1 MCYTIHNNT
10 LGNCAHFF
18 RKRETMTTKDYQ
30 TRSPLRIFLSY
41 FRPHRGLF
49 LLDISCAFLIA
60 VIDLAFPLISRTAM
74 YHWLPDKQFSIF
86 FTVMALVVAAFVL
99 RAGLYFIVGY
109 WGHTFG
115 ILVEADI
122 RRDLFAHMQD
132 LGFDF
137 YDKNRTGQLM
147 SRLTTDLFELTE
159 LAHHG
164 PEDVLTSSVTIIGA
178 LVVMA
183 TIRWELALVVG
194 ILVPIFLFVIMS
206 MRSSLGSVSVGV
218 KQKTGHINTEI
229 ESSLSGIRTA
239 KAFGN
244 EDMEIRRFN
253 AANEI
258 FKTSKRAF
266 HKAMGRFNSTM
277 ELFLTVLNVVV
288 IAVGGYMIM
297 QDKMDYRDLVTFS
310 LYIATFVNP
319 MRKLSTL
326 SEMFANGFAG
336 LNRFVEIMRTEPTI
350 QDAADAKPLENVTGS
365 IRVDRVSFTYDGTLP
380 VLHDVSLDVAPGETV
395 AIVGPSGGGKS
406 TLCQLI
412 PRFYDVTEGSISIDG
427 QDVRHIQQHSLHKAI
442 GIVQQDVFLFA
453 DTILENIRYGRPDA
467 TDEEVIEAARQAE
480 IYADIQAM
488 PKGFQTYVGERGT
501 LLSGGQKQ
509 RVAIARIFLMNPP
522 ILILD
527 EATSALDSVTEA
539 KIQRAFDNLS
549 RGRTTLIIAHR
560 LSTIRSAN
568 RIISIADG
576 RITESG
582 THGELLQKGGVYAD
596 LYNTQNALALE
607 ALKQ

>member
-1 MCYTIHNNT
+1 
-10 LGNCAHFF
+10 
-18 RKRETMTTKDYQ
+18 MTTEEYRKKK
-30 TRSPLRIFLSY
+30 PLAIFLHY
-41 FRPHRGLF
+41 FKNHKRLF
-49 LLDISCAFLIA
+49 AVDISCALIIA
-60 VIDLAFPLISRTAM
+60 LIDLAFPLVTRASL
-74 YHWLPDKQFSIF
+74 YNLLPNGKFGVFFSL
-86 FTVMALVVAAFVL
+86 MAACLAFYVIRSFL
-99 RAGLYFIVGY
+99 NYIVCY
-109 WGHTFG
+109 YGHTFG
-115 ILVEADI
+115 IRVEADI
-122 RRDLFAHMQD
+122 RADLFRHMQEMSY
-132 LGFDF
+132 DF
-137 YDKNRTGQLM
+137 YDANRTGQLM
-147 SRLTTDLFELTE
+147 SRLTSDLFELTE

-178 LVVMA
+178 LIVMA
-183 TIRWELALVVG
+183 SIRWELALVVG
-194 ILVPIFLFVIMS
+194 ILVPIFLVVIMS
-206 MRSSLGSVSVGV
+206 MRSGLSSVSVGV

-239 KAFGN
+239 KAFAN
-244 EDMEIRRFN
+244 EDVEIRRFD

-258 FKTSKRAF
+258 YKTSKREF

-288 IAVGGYMIM
+288 IAVGGFMIM

-310 LYIATFVNP
+310 LYIATFVSP

-350 QDAADAKPLENVTGS
+350 QDAGDAKALENVKGS
-365 IRVDRVSFTYDGTLP
+365 ITVDHVSFTYDGTLP
-380 VLHDVSLDVAPGETV
+380 VLHDVSLDVTPGETL

-412 PRFYDVTEGSISIDG
+412 PRFYDVTDGSISIDG
-427 QDVRHIQQHSLHKAI
+427 TDVRAIQQHSLRKTI

-467 TDEEVIEAARQAE
+467 TDEEVIEAAKRAE

-488 PKGFQTYVGERGT
+488 PNGFQTYVGERGT

-509 RVAIARIFLMNPP
+509 RVAIARIFLMDPA

-576 RITESG
+576 RITEAG
-582 THGELLQKGGVYAD
+582 THEELLQKGGVYAD

-607 ALKQ
+607 AMKM

>member
-1 MCYTIHNNT
+1 
-10 LGNCAHFF
+10 
-18 RKRETMTTKDYQ
+18 MTTEEYRKKK
-30 TRSPLRIFLSY
+30 PLAIFLHY
-41 FRPHRGLF
+41 FKSHKRLF
-49 LLDISCAFLIA
+49 AVDISCALMIA
-60 VIDLAFPLISRTAM
+60 LIDLAFPLVTRASL
-74 YHWLPDKQFSIF
+74 YDLLPNGKFGVFFSL
-86 FTVMALVVAAFVL
+86 MAACLAFYVL
-99 RAGLYFIVGY
+99 RSFLNYIVCY
-109 WGHTFG
+109 YGHTFG
-115 ILVEADI
+115 IRVEADI
-122 RRDLFAHMQD
+122 RADLFRHMQEMSY
-132 LGFDF
+132 DF
-137 YDKNRTGQLM
+137 YDANRTGQLM
-147 SRLTTDLFELTE
+147 SRLTSDLFELTE

-178 LVVMA
+178 LIVMA

-194 ILVPIFLFVIMS
+194 ILVPIFLVVIMS
-206 MRSSLGSVSVGV
+206 MRSGLSSVSVGV

-239 KAFGN
+239 KAFAN
-244 EDMEIRRFN
+244 EDVEIRRFD

-258 FKTSKRAF
+258 YKTSKREF

-288 IAVGGYMIM
+288 IAVGGFMIM

-310 LYIATFVNP
+310 LYIATFVSP

-350 QDAADAKPLENVTGS
+350 QDAGDAKALENVKGS
-365 IRVDRVSFTYDGTLP
+365 ITVDHVSFTYDGTLP
-380 VLHDVSLDVAPGETV
+380 VLHDVSLDVTPGETL

-412 PRFYDVTEGSISIDG
+412 PRFYDVTDGSISIDG
-427 QDVRHIQQHSLHKAI
+427 TDVRAIQQHSLHKTI

-467 TDEEVIEAARQAE
+467 TDEEVIEAAKRAE

-488 PKGFQTYVGERGT
+488 PNGFQTYVGERGT

-509 RVAIARIFLMNPP
+509 RVAIARIFLMDPA

-576 RITESG
+576 RITEAG
-582 THGELLQKGGVYAD
+582 THEELLQKGGVYAD

-607 ALKQ
+607 AMKM